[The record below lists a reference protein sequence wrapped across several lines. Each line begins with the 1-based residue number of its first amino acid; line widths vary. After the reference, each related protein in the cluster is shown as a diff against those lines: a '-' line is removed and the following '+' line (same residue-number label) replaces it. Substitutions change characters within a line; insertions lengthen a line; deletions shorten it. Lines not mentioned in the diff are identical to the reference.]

1 MEATNGYNHE
11 DWDTYYKWEPEL
23 AIFHQKAQEEQNHM
37 FNQIDQNDIFAS
49 QCIGKLVNIDSLD
62 RVYDIR
68 SGLTDYDESMHFLKQ
83 INFYQVMAEP
93 RVWRHQTTIYQLLV
107 DLCGQLEELV
117 YIGELSPHTPHLA
130 MRFFFVLFNY
140 VIVESA
146 FEFSPE
152 HAEQMIIN
160 SYVMWRWHLC
170 RVVIEDIKKRVDDVS
185 KDFGRWAR
193 QTPGEYGDIF
203 PPNSLDQENETDAS
217 EVSEVRGLTRFGAV
231 ALN

>member
-37 FNQIDQNDIFAS
+37 FNQIEQNDIFAS

-117 YIGELSPHTPHLA
+117 Y
-130 MRFFFVLFNY
+130 
-140 VIVESA
+140 IVESA

>member
-11 DWDTYYKWEPEL
+11 EWDTYYNWEPEL
-23 AIFHQKAQEEQNHM
+23 ASFHQKAQEEQNHM
-37 FNQIDQNDIFAS
+37 FLQIDQNDIYAS
-49 QCIGKLVNIDSLD
+49 QCLGKLVKIDSLD
-62 RVYDIR
+62 RVYDIQ
-68 SGLTDYDESMHFLKQ
+68 SGLTEYDESMHFLKQ

-117 YIGELSPHTPHLA
+117 YI
-130 MRFFFVLFNY
+130 
-140 VIVESA
+140 VESA

-152 HAEQMIIN
+152 HAEQMILN
-160 SYVMWRWHLC
+160 SYVKWRWHLC
-170 RVVIEDIKKRVDDVS
+170 RVVIEDIKKQVDDLS
-185 KDFGRWAR
+185 KDFGRWTR

-203 PPNSLDQENETDAS
+203 GPNPLDQENETAAS

-231 ALN
+231 AMN

>member
-11 DWDTYYKWEPEL
+11 EWDTYYKWEPEL
-23 AIFHQKAQEEQNHM
+23 ATFHQKAQEEQNHL
-37 FNQIDQNDIFAS
+37 FLQIDQNDIYAS
-49 QCIGKLVNIDSLD
+49 QCLGKLVKIDSLD
-62 RVYDIR
+62 RVYDIQ

-117 YIGELSPHTPHLA
+117 YI
-130 MRFFFVLFNY
+130 
-140 VIVESA
+140 VESA

-152 HAEQMIIN
+152 HAEQMILN
-160 SYVMWRWHLC
+160 SYVKWRWHLC
-170 RVVIEDIKKRVDDVS
+170 RVVIEDIKEQVDDLS
-185 KDFGRWAR
+185 KDFGRRTR

-203 PPNSLDQENETDAS
+203 PPNPLDQETETNAS
-217 EVSEVRGLTRFGAV
+217 EVSEIRGLTRFGAV
-231 ALN
+231 AMN